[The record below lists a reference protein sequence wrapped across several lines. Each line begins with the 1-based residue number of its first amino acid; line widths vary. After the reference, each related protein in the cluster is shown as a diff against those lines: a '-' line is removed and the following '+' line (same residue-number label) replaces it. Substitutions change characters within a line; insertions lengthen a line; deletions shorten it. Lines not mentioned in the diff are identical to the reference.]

1 MLHSM
6 MHKLQPLAL
15 TIIDKI
21 CVHWACYIINA
32 QLAEVSYTLLHCYQL
47 FLLTIPRLLSFSYIY
62 VVNML
67 LLVMPSTLC
76 CDWSLGSVPLVTD
89 VMDVR
94 NSWSLGLYLGL
105 VLVILHV
112 LKSKEDRKEVGAGVA
127 LMVLPFLPASGALF
141 QVGFVVA
148 ER

>member
-1 MLHSM
+1 M
-6 MHKLQPLAL
+6 
-15 TIIDKI
+15 
-21 CVHWACYIINA
+21 
-32 QLAEVSYTLLHCYQL
+32 
-47 FLLTIPRLLSFSYIY
+47 
-62 VVNML
+62 VNML

-76 CDWSLGSVPLVTD
+76 CDWSLGSVPLITD

-94 NSWSLGLYLGL
+94 NSWSLGLYVGL
-105 VLVILHV
+105 ALVILHV